1 MNLWITWINNKE
13 VFMDRKCSCCGS
25 ANLVLGD
32 VQTADS
38 FKLYF
43 IANKDSKKLFPK
55 SNKIAAFVSP
65 EYPSVLL
72 AIVNLAFP

>member
-1 MNLWITWINNKE
+1 ME
-13 VFMDRKCSCCGS
+13 RKCSCCGS

-55 SNKIAAFVSP
+55 SNKIAAFVCG
-65 EYPSVLL
+65 ECGSVNFF
-72 AIVNLAFP
+72 IDKVNE